1 MRHLIK
7 SFIITAATLYLTYS
21 LVPTINFGLDIKNIA
36 LFAGGIWVISQLIN
50 PIFSV
55 VLLPINLLTFG
66 LLSYILN
73 IAFVFALI
81 NFLPGFSVSA
91 YNFPGAN
98 IDGLILPQINFNQM
112 GTILVVALI
121 ITFTQK
127 TLHIIFE

>member
-1 MRHLIK
+1 MRHIIK
-7 SFIITAATLYLTYS
+7 SFIITIATVYLTYS
-21 LVPTINFGLDIKNIA
+21 IVPTINFGIDIKNIA
-36 LFAGGIWVISQLIN
+36 LFAGGMWVISQLIN
-50 PIFSV
+50 PIFSI

-98 IDGLILPQINFNQM
+98 INGFILPQMGFNQV
-112 GTILVVALI
+112 GTILLVALI
-121 ITFTQK
+121 ITLVQK
-127 TLHIIFE
+127 TLHLIFE

>member
-7 SFIITAATLYLTYS
+7 SFIITAATVYLVYS
-21 LVPTINFGLDIKNIA
+21 IVPTIDFGQDIKNIA
-36 LFAGGIWVISQLIN
+36 LFAGGIWVISQLIS

-66 LLSYILN
+66 LLSFILN

-81 NFLPGFSVSA
+81 NFLPGFSVSS

-98 IDGLILPQINFNQM
+98 IDGLILPRMSFNEV
-112 GTILVVALI
+112 GTISLVALI
-121 ITFTQK
+121 ITIVQK

>member
-7 SFIITAATLYLTYS
+7 SFIITIATLYLTYS
-21 LVPTINFGLDIKNIA
+21 LVPTINFGIDLKNIA

-98 IDGLILPQINFNQM
+98 IDGLILPQVSFNQM

-121 ITFTQK
+121 ITFVQK